1 MVNGYPEIFEAAQRR
16 FEHDGIGPGQRV
28 LVLADTGTYQPLLD
42 AVYGAATARGADVS
56 ILVFRGFDQPFRDI
70 PAIVENAIR
79 NVDYTFTLLSLPW
92 FYNTSSERSRGHM
105 RLTGK
110 RMEGWEGIE
119 DAVRHF
125 VALAPQDPEVADRTA
140 RMAQLLYR
148 ARILRITS
156 RAGTDLTMERG
167 DPLKQLMNNP
177 VGQVNYSPLS
187 IESRVAIAKGD
198 GKQPTEVCSG
208 TLMFQGAYRTLCP
221 GPGIHKALV
230 RKPVRIEIEHGR
242 IVDIARDTE
251 HGVVLHEW
259 FHSWND
265 PAVFYIDHLN
275 VGLDH
280 RIQLDALDNL
290 AVHFNYGGILMG
302 FGISFSSNRGD
313 PGVFRAKGHIELHL
327 TGANL
332 FFDDQQILS
341 NGDFAEESGVP
352 RANRHPGTGSPYQLV
367 EGHVLP
373 LPPCF

>member
-1 MVNGYPEIFEAAQRR
+1 MLNGYPEIFEAAQRR
-16 FEHDGIGPGQRV
+16 FEHDGIGPGQGV

-42 AVYGAATARGADVS
+42 AVYGAAAARGADVS
-56 ILVFRGFDQPFRDI
+56 MLVFRGFDQPFRDI
-70 PAIVENAIR
+70 PAMVENAIR
-79 NVDYTFTLLSLPW
+79 NVDYTFTLLSRPW
-92 FYNTSSERSRGHM
+92 FYNASSERARGHM

-110 RMEGWEGIE
+110 RMAGWEGIE

-125 VALAPQDPEVADRTA
+125 VALAPRDPEVADRTERMAKLLFRA
-140 RMAQLLYR
+140 RM
-148 ARILRITS
+148 LRLTS
-156 RAGTDLTMERG
+156 REGTDLTMERG

-198 GKQPTEVCSG
+198 RTPPREVCGG
-208 TLMFQGAYRTLCP
+208 TLMFQGAYRTLGP
-221 GPGIHKALV
+221 GRGIHKALV
-230 RKPVRIEIEHGR
+230 RQPVRIELEHGR

-251 HGVVLHEW
+251 HGVFLHEW
-259 FHSWND
+259 FHSWGD
-265 PAVFYIDHLN
+265 PAVFCIDHLN

-280 RIQLDALDNL
+280 RVQLDALDNL

-313 PGVFRAKGHIELHL
+313 PGVFRAKGHIEMHL

-332 FFDDQQILS
+332 FFDDRQILKD
-341 NGDFAEESGVP
+341 GDFTLESGV
-352 RANRHPGTGSPYQLV
+352 RVANRWPGTGSAFMTV

-373 LPPCF
+373 PAPHL